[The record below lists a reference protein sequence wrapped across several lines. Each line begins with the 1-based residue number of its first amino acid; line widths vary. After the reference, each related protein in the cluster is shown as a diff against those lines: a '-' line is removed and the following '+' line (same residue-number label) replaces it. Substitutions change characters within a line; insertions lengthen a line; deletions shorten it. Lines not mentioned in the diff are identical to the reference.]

1 MDHLIGVSKD
11 NLTTTTKFSHKFGF
25 PNAEEFEFAIKFIGT
40 AYRQFVMQQI
50 TDTELI
56 SHFAH
61 LNQDLQ
67 QSVVDVI
74 GVRRTEVEEF
84 LVSEFNARDTKLL
97 VSFDWDVKWIMGT
110 SSIATVRQ
118 QLAMLVL
125 NCRRSGGSGTET
137 VSVEMRQPQVREM
150 IRMLEA
156 CEKEMT
162 QIEDSGEDAAAT
174 GESVAVTAA
183 TVPAANVVVLQS

>member
-1 MDHLIGVSKD
+1 MSKD

-25 PNAEEFEFAIKFIGT
+25 PNADEFEFAIKFIGT
-40 AYRQFVMQQI
+40 AYRQFVLRQSSE
-50 TDTELI
+50 TELI

-110 SSIATVRQ
+110 SSMATMRH
-118 QLAMLVL
+118 QLATLVL
-125 NCRRSGGSGTET
+125 NCRRSGGGGGCATGTDT

-162 QIEDSGEDAAAT
+162 LIEDSGEDAVIP
-174 GESVAVTAA
+174 GESVAVATAA
-183 TVPAANVVVLQS
+183 PAANVVVLQS

>member
-1 MDHLIGVSKD
+1 MSKD

-25 PNAEEFEFAIKFIGT
+25 PNADEFEFAIKFIGT
-40 AYRQFVMQQI
+40 AYRQFIMRQI

-67 QSVVDVI
+67 QSVLDVI

-84 LVSEFNARDTKLL
+84 LVCEFNARDTKLL

-110 SSIATVRQ
+110 SSMATMRQ
-118 QLAMLVL
+118 QLATLVL
-125 NCRRSGGSGTET
+125 NCRRSGGGGSATGKET

-162 QIEDSGEDAAAT
+162 LVEETGEDAGVT
-174 GESVAVTAA
+174 GDSVVVPVAPS
-183 TVPAANVVVLQS
+183 PAANVVVLQS

>member
-1 MDHLIGVSKD
+1 MSKD

-25 PNAEEFEFAIKFIGT
+25 PNADEFEFAIKFIGT
-40 AYRQFVMQQI
+40 AYRQFVMRQI

-56 SHFAH
+56 SNFAH

-110 SSIATVRQ
+110 SSMATARQ
-118 QLAMLVL
+118 QLATLVL
-125 NCRRSGGSGTET
+125 NCRRSGGGSVAGTDT

-150 IRMLEA
+150 IQMLEA

-162 QIEDSGEDAAAT
+162 LSEDSVEDACVP

-183 TVPAANVVVLQS
+183 AAPAANVVVLQS